1 MVRLFQ
7 SVGCDAKTQLVDRKS
22 GNVICD
28 FPGET
33 SETIIVS
40 GHFDFIGAGRGIV
53 DDWSGASMLASLY
66 ETLRPIALKHSLKF
80 VAFAGEERGLF
91 GSRRYVENLKKN
103 AEPLPDAFVNLECL
117 GMAPPKVWAS
127 RADPVL
133 LRNLFQLSDAMHI
146 DLQAVNIEN
155 VGEDDSFHFSK
166 ERIPVITIHS
176 VTQQNLHVLH
186 SSQDRLDAINVTD
199 YYDAY
204 RLTAFYLKHLDT
216 QLASKPR
223 PHPHR

>member
-1 MVRLFQ
+1 
-7 SVGCDAKTQLVDRKS
+7 
-22 GNVICD
+22 
-28 FPGET
+28 
-33 SETIIVS
+33 
-40 GHFDFIGAGRGIV
+40 
-53 DDWSGASMLASLY
+53 
-66 ETLRPIALKHSLKF
+66 
-80 VAFAGEERGLF
+80 
-91 GSRRYVENLKKN
+91 
-103 AEPLPDAFVNLECL
+103 
-117 GMAPPKVWAS
+117 MAPPKVWAS